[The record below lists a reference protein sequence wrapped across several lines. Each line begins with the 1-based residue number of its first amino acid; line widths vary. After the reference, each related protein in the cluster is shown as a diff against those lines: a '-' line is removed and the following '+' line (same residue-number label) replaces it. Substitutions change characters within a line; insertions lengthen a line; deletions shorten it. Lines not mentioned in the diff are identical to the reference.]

1 MDICIPFFELQ
12 YFFFSEILAM
22 HHHCGIFFLLE
33 FISYLPFHGSFK
45 TWIISF
51 HSILIL
57 FENMHGIC
65 YSVHL
70 LIILSFFPAK
80 TWSLRS
86 WWRGFDNC
94 RKWSTLA
101 DKFWEVHIL
110 FKEEGVLMYLLYS
123 IYVVA
128 CIRFL
133 FPLYLCFHLH
143 VCRWDFLKQDPSIA
157 RCKPIHSTLSFLVN

>member
-1 MDICIPFFELQ
+1 M
-12 YFFFSEILAM
+12 
-22 HHHCGIFFLLE
+22 LLC
-33 FISYLPFHGSFK
+33 SSPNY
-45 TWIISF
+45 
-51 HSILIL
+51 LIL
-57 FENMHGIC
+57 
-65 YSVHL
+65 
-70 LIILSFFPAK
+70 FFPAK

-143 VCRWDFLKQDPSIA
+143 ACRWDFLKQDPSIA
-157 RCKPIHSTLSFLVN
+157 RCKPISFYFVFSCELNILFYQKQQGAGFLNNISLNRIKSRMSYKKGFAIPFFLRKRYAHYISEVGKSNCLLY